1 MEESEIENIEA
12 VPEIEIE
19 PVEPEE
25 QGSPSMIRCS
35 DIWRR
40 SGNILSQPRGGKAA
54 CRQIQRG
61 GRSPGGD
68 GIDSLPSPIGRLH
81 CDGV

>member
-40 SGNILSQPRGGKAA
+40 SGNILFSAERRKSG
-54 CRQIQRG
+54 
-61 GRSPGGD
+61 
-68 GIDSLPSPIGRLH
+68 LPSNSKRREISRR
-81 CDGV
+81 